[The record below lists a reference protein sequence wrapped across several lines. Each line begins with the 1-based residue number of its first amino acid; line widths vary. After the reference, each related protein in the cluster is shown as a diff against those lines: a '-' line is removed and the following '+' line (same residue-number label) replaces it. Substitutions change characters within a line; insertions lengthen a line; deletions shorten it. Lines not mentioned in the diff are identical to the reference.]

1 MSSRFTALVMGT
13 LALLTF
19 VGCAPAEE
27 GADFGGDLLA
37 IDVSNRRPIAE
48 VASPARAGE
57 YAKGNAYYGYAA
69 NMLKPGMKVLFSAS
83 YGAAGGE
90 AGQSRGVLVEGENGD
105 LFYKQESNTTT
116 QLLLAPGLPFR
127 SSGGASGTSLW
138 NLTEY
143 VNLVNQV
150 AFGEAS
156 KAGSPTEVYAQT
168 SAWKVD
174 FKGGTAGRQVS
185 YADAMELSLEK
196 KNPDSV
202 SNVSLYFAQNIGAVA
217 MEFRETGAPGGTF
230 KIYIGESLQGQNVA
244 HMNLIGR
251 P

>member
-1 MSSRFTALVMGT
+1 MKSLFLALVVGVV
-13 LALLTF
+13 AGSF
-19 VGCAPAEE
+19 VGCAPPQNDS
-27 GADFGGDLLA
+27 DFGGELLA
-37 IDVSNRRPIAE
+37 IDVSNRRPITE

-57 YAKGNAYYGYAA
+57 YAKGNAYYGYAS

-83 YGAAGGE
+83 YGATGGE
-90 AGQSRGVLVEGENGD
+90 AGQSRGVLVAGDNGD
-105 LFYKQESNTTT
+105 LFYKQESNTTS

-127 SSGGASGTSLW
+127 SNGGGSGTSLW
-138 NLTEY
+138 NMTEY
-143 VNLVNQV
+143 VNLVNRV

-156 KAGSPTEVYAQT
+156 KSGASTEVYTQT

-174 FKGGTAGRQVS
+174 FRGGTAGRQVS

-217 MEFRETGAPGGTF
+217 MEFRETGTTGGTF
-230 KIYIGESLQGQNVA
+230 KIYIGDSLPGQNVA
-244 HMNLIGR
+244 HASLPGR